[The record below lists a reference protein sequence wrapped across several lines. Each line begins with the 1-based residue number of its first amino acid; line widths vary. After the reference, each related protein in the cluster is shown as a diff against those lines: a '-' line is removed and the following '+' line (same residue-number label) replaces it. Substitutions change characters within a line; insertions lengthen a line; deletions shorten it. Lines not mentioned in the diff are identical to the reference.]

1 MLPFELAYLMLHAC
15 KKSRWV
21 TGQNFEIKTLLFPV
35 TFISGMRDFMGHLTS
50 GILCVR
56 HILEIW
62 IHSADACPLAVSCV
76 GYTCVA
82 KNPFK
87 PP

>member
-1 MLPFELAYLMLHAC
+1 MHA
-15 KKSRWV
+15 KNHDGSLGKILRK
-21 TGQNFEIKTLLFPV
+21 NIYLLFPV

-56 HILEIW
+56 HIIEIW